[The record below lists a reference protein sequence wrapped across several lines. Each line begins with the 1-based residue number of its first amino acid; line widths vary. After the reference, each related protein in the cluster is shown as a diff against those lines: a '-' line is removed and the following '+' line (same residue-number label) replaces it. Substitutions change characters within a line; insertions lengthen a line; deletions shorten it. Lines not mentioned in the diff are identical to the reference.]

1 MRRNQKRK
9 SFFSLIIIEP
19 NMNQQNFELFCRIWY
34 VFLLSH
40 IGYLG
45 ICIELIWNYLPL
57 FFVILRVYTLYSNFV
72 CISSIM
78 NNRLEKVVAIGII
91 VLGCLASNFAVQH
104 FMPMESISNQS
115 TSSVLTFLTRSFQDI
130 QLKLGQTA
138 ATLH

>member
-1 MRRNQKRK
+1 
-9 SFFSLIIIEP
+9 
-19 NMNQQNFELFCRIWY
+19 MNQQNFELLCRIWY

-72 CISSIM
+72 CISSIL
-78 NNRLEKVVAIGII
+78 NTRLEKVVAIGII
-91 VLGCLASNFAVQH
+91 VLGCLASSFTVQN

-115 TSSVLTFLTRSFQDI
+115 TSSVLTFLTRSFHDI
-130 QLKLGQTA
+130 QVKLGQTA